1 MIDLTKIPG
10 FKRQRPSTVL
20 SLSFDGTQLEGVVL
34 RRTSDSILSLQSFS
48 TTLSLDPLTADPEL
62 IGREIRNHLDAANVH
77 ERNCVVCVPLKWALT
92 AHTEIPELPEADVPE
107 FLQLE
112 AERGFHADANTMYFA
127 TSQYSVGAKKHA
139 ALVGVP
145 RNHVEVLEKVLRAA
159 KLKPLSFSIGM
170 TVLQPP
176 TAAKS
181 NCVLALVVGES
192 SVGLQITCDG
202 GVAALRALEGT
213 VEMEGARRVL
223 HADVVVRE
231 ARITFGQLPPELR
244 DKVRTVRIF
253 GPRDFAQQL
262 ADELELKLE
271 SLSLKIEVVKAYAAG
286 EFGVNIPADAAV
298 SPAFSFGA
306 EYLAGRPTFIQFLPP
321 KVPAWKQYADR
332 YGTGRARK
340 AIALASAVVLIL
352 LALFL
357 YQQIQLTRWQSQ
369 WNKMSAEVTQLTAIK
384 DKIDKYQPW
393 ADKNVT
399 GLTILKQI
407 SSAFPQTGDVTVKS
421 LEIRDLNTVICSGV
435 ARSLALITQ
444 TQGQLKKT
452 PGITGVNL
460 VQTRGRAASWQ
471 WTLNIQYNPGA
482 FRAN

>member
-1 MIDLTKIPG
+1 MIDLNKIPG

-20 SLSFDGTQLEGVVL
+20 ALSFDGSQLDGAVL
-34 RRTSDSILSLQSFS
+34 RRNGSIQLLQSFS

-62 IGREIRNHLDAANVH
+62 VGREIRNHLDTANVR

-92 AHTEIPELPEADVPE
+92 AHTEIPDLPEADVPE

-112 AERGFHADANTMYFA
+112 AERGFHADAATMYFA
-127 TSQYSVGAKKHA
+127 TSQYALAGKKHA

-145 RNHVEVLEKVLRAA
+145 RNHVELIEKVLRTA

-176 TAAKS
+176 AAEKS

-192 SVGLQITCDG
+192 SVGLQITCG
-202 GVAALRALEGT
+202 GGIAALRALEGT
-213 VEMEGARRVL
+213 VEMEGGRRVL

-244 DKVRTVRIF
+244 EKVRTVRIF

-271 SLSLKIEVVKAYAAG
+271 QLNLKIEVVKVYSPG
-286 EFGVNIPADAAV
+286 EFGLGIPSDAPV
-298 SPAFSFGA
+298 SAAFSFGA
-306 EYLAGRPTFIQFLPP
+306 EYVAGRPTFIEFLPP

-340 AIALASAVVLIL
+340 AAAVAALVLLIIMG
-352 LALFL
+352 AFA
-357 YQQIQLTRWQSQ
+357 YQQIQLARWQSQ
-369 WNKMSAEVTQLTAIK
+369 WNKMSADVTQLKAIK
-384 DKIDKYQPW
+384 DKIEKYQPW

-407 SSAFPQTGDVTVKS
+407 ATAFPQTGEVTVKS
-421 LEIRDLNTVICSGV
+421 LEIRDLNTVVCSGV
-435 ARSLALITQ
+435 ARSMPSLTQ
-444 TQGQLKKT
+444 TQGQLRRT
-452 PGITGVNL
+452 QGIAGVNL
-460 VQTRGRAASWQ
+460 VQSRGHAPNLQ
-471 WTLNIQYNPGA
+471 FTLNIQYNAGA
-482 FRAN
+482 IRAN

>member
-10 FKRQRPSTVL
+10 FKKQRPSAVL
-20 SLSFDGTQLEGVVL
+20 ALSFDGSQLDGVVL
-34 RRTSDSILSLQSFS
+34 RRNGSIQLLQSFS
-48 TTLSLDPLTADPEL
+48 TTLTLDPLTADPEL
-62 IGREIRNHLDAANVH
+62 VGREIRNHLDTANIR

-92 AHTEIPELPEADVPE
+92 AHTEVPELAEADVPG
-107 FLQLE
+107 FLQIE
-112 AERGFHADANTMYFA
+112 AERGFHADAATMYFA
-127 TSQYSVGAKKHA
+127 TSQYALGGKKHA

-145 RNHVEVLEKVLRAA
+145 RNHVQTIEKVLRVA

-176 TAAKS
+176 AAERS

-192 SVGLQITCDG
+192 SVGLQITCG
-202 GVAALRALEGT
+202 GGIAALRALEGT
-213 VEMEGARRVL
+213 VEVAGGRRVL

-271 SLSLKIEVVKAYAAG
+271 SLGLKIEVVKAYPLG
-286 EFGVNIPADAAV
+286 EFGMEIPSDAAV

-306 EYLAGRPTFIQFLPP
+306 EYLAGRPTFIEFLPP
-321 KVPAWKQYADR
+321 KVPAWKQYAEK
-332 YGTGRARK
+332 YGTGRTRK
-340 AIALASAVVLIL
+340 AMALAAAVVVIL

-357 YQQIQLTRWQSQ
+357 YQEVQLVKWQSKWKQ
-369 WNKMSAEVTQLTAIK
+369 MQVEVGQLDAIK
-384 DKIDKYQPW
+384 AKTDKYQAW

-407 SSAFPQTGDVTVKS
+407 ATAFPQTGEVTVKS
-421 LEIRDLNTVICSGV
+421 LEVRDLNTVVCSGV
-435 ARSLALITQ
+435 ARSLASLTQ
-444 TQGQLKKT
+444 TQAALRKT
-452 PGITGVNL
+452 PGIVGVSL
-460 VQTRGRAASWQ
+460 VNSRGRATSWQ
-471 WTLNIQYNPGA
+471 FTLNIQYKTGA
-482 FRAN
+482 TRAN

>member
-20 SLSFDGTQLEGVVL
+20 ALSLDGSQLEGVVL
-34 RRTSDSILSLQSFS
+34 RRSADSIQPLQSFS
-48 TTLSLDPLTADPEL
+48 TTLTLDPLTADPEL
-62 IGREIRNHLDAANVH
+62 IGHEIRNHLDTANIR

-92 AHTEIPELPEADVPE
+92 THTEIPELPEAEVAE
-107 FLQLE
+107 FLQIE
-112 AERGFHADANTMYFA
+112 AERGFHADAATMFFA
-127 TSQYSVGAKKHA
+127 TSQYTLGGKKHA

-145 RNHVEVLEKVLRAA
+145 RNHVEVLEKVLRIA

-170 TVLQPP
+170 TALQPP
-176 TAAKS
+176 SADRS

-192 SVGLQITCDG
+192 SVGLQITCG
-202 GVAALRALEGT
+202 GGIAALRALEGT
-213 VEMEGARRVL
+213 VEMEGGRRVL

-231 ARITFGQLPPELR
+231 TRITFGQLPPELR

-271 SLSLKIEVVKAYAAG
+271 QMSLKIDVVKVYPPG
-286 EFGVNIPADAAV
+286 EFGMNVPADSVV
-298 SPAFSFGA
+298 SAAFSFGA
-306 EYLAGRPTFIQFLPP
+306 EYLAGRPTFVEFLPP

-340 AIALASAVVLIL
+340 AIALSAAVVVIL
-352 LALFL
+352 LGFFL
-357 YQQIQLTRWQSQ
+357 YQQVQLSRWETKWKQ
-369 WNKMSAEVTQLTAIK
+369 MSAEVNQLNAVK
-384 DKIDKYQPW
+384 ANVDKYQPW

-407 SSAFPQTGDVTVKS
+407 ATAFPPTGEVTVKS
-421 LEIRDLNTVICSGV
+421 LEIRDLNTVVCSGV
-435 ARSLALITQ
+435 ARSLGSLTL
-444 TQGQLKKT
+444 TQGQLRKT
-452 PGITGVNL
+452 PGIVGVNL
-460 VQTRGRAASWQ
+460 VNSRGRAAAWQ
-471 WTLNIQYNPGA
+471 FTLNIQYKPGA
-482 FRAN
+482 LRAN